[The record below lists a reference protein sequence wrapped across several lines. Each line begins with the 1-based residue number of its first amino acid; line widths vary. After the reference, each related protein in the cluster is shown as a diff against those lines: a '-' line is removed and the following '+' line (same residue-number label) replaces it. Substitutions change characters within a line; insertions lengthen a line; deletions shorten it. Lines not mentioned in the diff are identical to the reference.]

1 MVYMT
6 RLARREAIIAAAIAV
21 MLKDGFDGMT
31 TRRVAAEMGAANGII
46 HHHFKTASDLKCA
59 AFLHYEAAARAEF
72 VEMRPALSATAAL
85 KLFVSD
91 HTDDTR
97 ESGMRF
103 WAEAWRAAQADPEL
117 AGAYARAVSGWHRLL
132 CGIIADG
139 VAADEFRA
147 GVLAETISWRI
158 LGLGIGLSS
167 MAVLPMP
174 LLSPTTVR
182 RLMMQA
188 VADDLGISF
197 QEITGASRP
206 IPNLL

>member
-1 MVYMT
+1 MVYLT

-46 HHHFKTASDLKCA
+46 HHHFKTASELKCA
-59 AFLHYEAAARAEF
+59 TFLHYEATARSEF
-72 VEMRPALSATAAL
+72 VKMRPALCPTAAL

-91 HTDDTR
+91 HTDDAR
-97 ESGMRF
+97 EIGMRF
-103 WAEAWRAAQADPEL
+103 WAEAWRAAQADTEL
-117 AGAYARAVSGWHRLL
+117 AGAYAQAISSWHGLL

-139 VAADEFRA
+139 ISSGEFRA
-147 GVLAETISWRI
+147 GALAETIAWRI

-167 MAVLPMP
+167 MAVLPVP

-182 RLMMQA
+182 SLMMQA
-188 VADDLGISF
+188 VADDLGISL
-197 QEITGASRP
+197 QEMTGAS
-206 IPNLL
+206 

>member
-6 RLARREAIIAAAIAV
+6 RLARREAIIAAAVAV

-46 HHHFKTASDLKCA
+46 HHHFKTASELKCA

-72 VEMRPALSATAAL
+72 VAIYPDLNPTAAL

-91 HTDDTR
+91 HTDDAR

-103 WAEAWRAAQADPEL
+103 WAEAWRSAQADIAL
-117 AGAYARAVSGWHRLL
+117 ADAYAQAVSGWHHLL
-132 CGIIADG
+132 CRIIADG
-139 VAADEFRA
+139 VTADEFRRSA
-147 GVLAETISWRI
+147 AADAIAWRI

-167 MAVLPMP
+167 MSVLPVP
-174 LLSPTTVR
+174 LLSPTAAR
-182 RLMMQA
+182 NLMMQA
-188 VADDLGISF
+188 VADDLGIAL
-197 QEITGASRP
+197 QEMTWAS
-206 IPNLL
+206 